1 MFSCE
6 YYEIFKNTYFEQYL
20 LRMAASTIRHT
31 PDKQAL
37 SDVGKRKLTPVEPNK
52 SLLAL
57 HANRS
62 S

>member
-1 MFSCE
+1 
-6 YYEIFKNTYFEQYL
+6 
-20 LRMAASTIRHT
+20 MAASVIRHT

-62 S
+62 SQNKIVPSNTII

>member
-1 MFSCE
+1 
-6 YYEIFKNTYFEQYL
+6 
-20 LRMAASTIRHT
+20 MAASVIRHT

-52 SLLAL
+52 SFLAL